1 MNDLE
6 LTDAGRRALERGMSL
21 QEWQLRV
28 ELAGLFRVGA
38 YLGWEDSFNTHYT
51 ARIPGTDE
59 RFLMNPF
66 GVRFDEMRASDLV
79 AVDSDGNVLEPT
91 TYPVNEAGF
100 VIHSAIHRNRTD
112 AQCILHTHT
121 LAGMTVAAMQHGL
134 LPIGIFA
141 LGFHDRLSYHD
152 FEGGSGKHNLSER
165 DRLARSLGPVNNAM
179 IMRNHG
185 LLTVGSTVA
194 EAFVW
199 MFRLNRACEVQA
211 ASYGAAGPYAT
222 PTASAAENT
231 AIATRDFLNA
241 YGTGGPGDLEF
252 KGFLRAV
259 ERGNPGYDD

>member
-1 MNDLE
+1 MNDIE
-6 LTDAGRRALERGMSL
+6 LSEAGQRALERGMDIE
-21 QEWQLRV
+21 EWQLRV

-51 ARIPGTDE
+51 ARIPGSDE

-66 GVRFDEMRASDLV
+66 GVRFDEMKASDLV
-79 AVDSDGNVLEPT
+79 TVDIEGNVLEPT
-91 TYPVNEAGF
+91 EHPVNEAGF
-100 VIHSAIHRNRTD
+100 IIHSAIHLKRHD
-112 AQCILHTHT
+112 ALCIIHTHS

-141 LGFHDRLSYHD
+141 LGFHERLSYHE
-152 FEGGSGKHNLSER
+152 FEGGSGRHNLSER
-165 DRLARSLGPVNNAM
+165 ARLAQSVGSTNNAM
-179 IMRNHG
+179 VMRNHG

-211 ASYGAAGPYAT
+211 MTYGAQGPYAT
-222 PTASAAENT
+222 PTESAAEHT
-231 AIATRDFLNA
+231 ATATRDFLSA

-252 KGFLRAV
+252 RAFLRAV
-259 ERGNPGYDD
+259 ERQDGTFRN